1 MKAGEG
7 RVTIKTTLQMLTANA
22 AINSVDQ
29 RPLIPMANGDPSPFP
44 SFRAAAAAVDSVV
57 DALRSARFNGYCA
70 NSGLLPAR
78 KAVAEYIS
86 RDLPF
91 KLSANDVHLTAG
103 GKQAIHAVISS
114 LAHPNTNILLPR
126 PGYSTYDAAAALS
139 QLEVRHYDLVPEKGW
154 EVDLDSVKASGD
166 DNTLAIVI
174 INPGNPCGSVYSY
187 QHLEKVAE
195 TASKLGLL
203 VISDEVY
210 DHITFGSKP
219 FIRMGGFASS
229 VPVVTLGSMSKRWM
243 VPGWRLGWLV
253 STDPNGFLQKSG
265 LLKRVKAFF
274 EVASDP
280 VTFVQAALPE
290 IIEKTEEGFFP
301 KIIDVLRQDA
311 DIIFEKLKGI
321 PHITCPNKPEGSMFM
336 MVQRWV
342 QRIGFA

>member
-174 INPGNPCGSVYSY
+174 IIP
-187 QHLEKVAE
+187 AE
-195 TASKLGLL
+195 VCTVTSIWKRWLKLQ
-203 VISDEVY
+203 
-210 DHITFGSKP
+210 
-219 FIRMGGFASS
+219 ASS
-229 VPVVTLGSMSKRWM
+229 DYL
-243 VPGWRLGWLV
+243 
-253 STDPNGFLQKSG
+253 
-265 LLKRVKAFF
+265 
-274 EVASDP
+274 
-280 VTFVQAALPE
+280 
-290 IIEKTEEGFFP
+290 
-301 KIIDVLRQDA
+301 
-311 DIIFEKLKGI
+311 
-321 PHITCPNKPEGSMFM
+321 
-336 MVQRWV
+336 
-342 QRIGFA
+342 